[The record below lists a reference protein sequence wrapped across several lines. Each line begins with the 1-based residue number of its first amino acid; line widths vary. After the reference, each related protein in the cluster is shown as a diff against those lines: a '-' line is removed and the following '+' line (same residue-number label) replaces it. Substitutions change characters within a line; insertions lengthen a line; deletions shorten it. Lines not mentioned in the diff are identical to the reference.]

1 MDGGARVDR
10 DGHGGRASTN
20 SCLTQVG
27 AGCAPGAHNRERLW
41 GGGGACRVALGL
53 RLELLRSQSKDRGS
67 SQDRGL
73 FLEVETGREPPGKV
87 GSLPGS
93 LASGAQKGVWLPA
106 EG

>member
-1 MDGGARVDR
+1 M
-10 DGHGGRASTN
+10 
-20 SCLTQVG
+20 
-27 AGCAPGAHNRERLW
+27 
-41 GGGGACRVALGL
+41 
-53 RLELLRSQSKDRGS
+53 ELLRSQSKDRGS